1 MSLAELVPMVQT
13 LPRADKQ
20 RLVELLAGELAND
33 DGCDPELDLISNSTQ
48 IVWSPYDDSHEA
60 AAVLL
65 DMLREEGTA
74 K

>member
-20 RLVELLAGELAND
+20 RLAEFLAEELANG
-33 DGCDPELDLISNSTQ
+33 GCDPELDLISSSPQ
-48 IVWSPYDDSHEA
+48 IVWSPFDDSHEA

-65 DMLREEGTA
+65 DMLRKVETP